1 MAEFKIKMSGRALIK
16 VSHIHQKVGR
26 GDLQKDNWVTIGV
39 VVHKTEPR
47 QSASVCWLHLII
59 TGPVAQLVASPMV
72 VSSIPARSHTF
83 SEIYLDM
90 FSTVILLLLLIQEGL
105 VSESVCREYWLDA

>member
-47 QSASVCWLHLII
+47 QSASVCW
-59 TGPVAQLVASPMV
+59 
-72 VSSIPARSHTF
+72 
-83 SEIYLDM
+83 
-90 FSTVILLLLLIQEGL
+90 
-105 VSESVCREYWLDA
+105 

>member
-16 VSHIHQKVGR
+16 VSHIHHKVGR

-59 TGPVAQLVASPMV
+59 TGLVAQLVASPMV
-72 VSSIPARSHTF
+72 VSSIPTGSHTF
-83 SEIYLDM
+83 SEIYCKI
-90 FSTVILLLLLIQEGL
+90 FSTVILLLLIQEQL
-105 VSESVCREYWLDA
+105 VSRSVCRKYWLNA